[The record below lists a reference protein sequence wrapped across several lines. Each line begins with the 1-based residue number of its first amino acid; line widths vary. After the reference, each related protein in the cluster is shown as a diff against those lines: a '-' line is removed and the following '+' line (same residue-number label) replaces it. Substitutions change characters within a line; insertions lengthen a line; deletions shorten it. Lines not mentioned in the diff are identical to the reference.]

1 MAGTVGPDPAVFEQN
16 RRGLNYASSPGNIPV
31 GTLVD
36 LFFRA
41 VDEFDKQDAM
51 LHREGD
57 RWRPISH
64 REVLEQVRFI
74 AQGLAAAGI
83 ERGDR
88 IALLS
93 ENRPEWALA
102 DWAMICVGALNVP
115 VYPTLPPAQVAYM
128 LEHAEVELA
137 FVSTADQLT
146 KMLEVRANWPR
157 LRRIVVFDEVPPAA
171 DGVITLREFIENGRA
186 LGESENDFRSRARRA
201 RPDDVATLVYTSGTT
216 GTPKGVMLT
225 HANLH
230 ANVHASLSGFPIG
243 PADIALSFLPLSH
256 VFQRLVDYVMFA
268 YGATIAYVASMDA
281 VSQAFREVR
290 PTIAVSVPRVYEK
303 VYARVLSVTGPK
315 RRLVLWAR
323 RVAMAWARTKLA
335 GDEPG
340 GSLRF
345 QYRLADRLVFRRIR
359 ESLGGRIRF
368 FISGGA
374 PLAPQ
379 LAEFFH
385 GVGLPILEGYGL
397 TETSPVTN
405 VNTPA
410 NPRIGTVGR
419 PIPGTE
425 IRIADDGE
433 VLMRG
438 PQIMKGYYKD
448 ADATAAVI
456 DAEGWFHSGDI
467 GEIDE
472 DGFLR
477 ITDRKKELLK
487 TAGGKY
493 IAPQPLENAV
503 KQSRFV
509 SEAVMLGDRR
519 PFPIVLIVPN
529 FVTLGAWAKA
539 QGIPTEPAT
548 MVVDPRVVAKL
559 EEEVLRRVE
568 PFARHERPKKVAVL
582 SREFSLEDGEITPT
596 LKVKRRVIENRFAD
610 RIEPLY
616 AGAAPDNE

>member
-1 MAGTVGPDPAVFEQN
+1 
-16 RRGLNYASSPGNIPV
+16 
-31 GTLVD
+31 
-36 LFFRA
+36 
-41 VDEFDKQDAM
+41 
-51 LHREGD
+51 
-57 RWRPISH
+57 
-64 REVLEQVRFI
+64 
-74 AQGLAAAGI
+74 
-83 ERGDR
+83 
-88 IALLS
+88 
-93 ENRPEWALA
+93 
-102 DWAMICVGALNVP
+102 
-115 VYPTLPPAQVAYM
+115 M
-128 LEHAEVELA
+128 LEHAEVETA
-137 FVSTADQLT
+137 FVSSADQLT
-146 KMLEVRANWPR
+146 KMLEVRANWSR
-157 LRRIVVFDEVPPAA
+157 LRRIVVFDEIPASA

-186 LGESENDFRSRARRA
+186 LGETENDFRSRARQA
-201 RPDDVATLVYTSGTT
+201 KPEDVATLVYTSGTT

-230 ANVHASLSGFPIG
+230 ANVQSSLSGFPIG

-268 YGATIAYVASMDA
+268 YGATIAYVATIDS

-303 VYARVLSVTGPK
+303 VYAKVLAASGLK
-315 RRLVLWAR
+315 RKLVLWAR
-323 RVAMAWARTKLA
+323 KVSLEWARVKLA
-335 GDEPG
+335 GDEPD
-340 GSLRF
+340 GSLAF
-345 QYRLADRLVFRRIR
+345 KHRLADRLVFRKIR

-374 PLAPQ
+374 PLARQ
-379 LAEFFH
+379 LGEFFY
-385 GVGLPILEGYGL
+385 GAGLPILEGYGL

-410 NPRIGTVGR
+410 NPRVGTVGR

-433 VLMRG
+433 ILIRG

-448 ADATAAVI
+448 PDATAAVI
-456 DAEGWFHSGDI
+456 DTDGWFHTGDI

-493 IAPQPLENAV
+493 IAPQPVESAL

-509 SEAVMLGDRR
+509 SEAVVLGDRR

-529 FVTLGAWAKA
+529 FDVLGNWARQ
-539 QGIPTEPAT
+539 QGISTDPET
-548 MVVDPRVVAKL
+548 MVADPRVMAKV
-559 EEEVLRRVE
+559 EEEVQRRVE
-568 PFARHERPKKVAVL
+568 SFARHEQPKKVLLLA
-582 SREFSLEDGEITPT
+582 REFSLDAGEITPT
-596 LKVKRRVIENRFAD
+596 LKVKRRIVEGRLAD
-610 RIEPLY
+610 RIEALY
-616 AGAAPDNE
+616 ESAAKENG

>member
-1 MAGTVGPDPAVFEQN
+1 MTGTVGADPAGTQHS
-16 RRGLNYASSPGNIPV
+16 RRGLNYASSPGDLPP

-36 LFFRA
+36 LFFQA
-41 VDEFDKQDAM
+41 IDEFDKQDAM
-51 LHREGD
+51 LHREGEA
-57 RWRPISH
+57 WRPISH
-64 REVLEQVRFI
+64 REILEQVRFLSQ
-74 AQGLAAAGI
+74 ALVAAGVQ
-83 ERGDR
+83 RGDR

-102 DWAMICVGALNVP
+102 DWALLCVGALNVP
-115 VYPTLPPAQVAYM
+115 VYPTLPPAQIAYM
-128 LEHAEVELA
+128 LEHAEVETA
-137 FVSTADQLT
+137 FVSSADQLT

-171 DGVITLREFIENGRA
+171 DGVITLREFTENGRA
-186 LGESENDFRSRARRA
+186 LGESENDFRSRARQA

-230 ANVHASLSGFPIG
+230 ANVNASLSGFPIG

-268 YGATIAYVASMDA
+268 YGATIAYVSSIDS

-303 VYARVLSVTGPK
+303 VYARVLSVTGLK

-323 RVAMAWARTKLA
+323 RVAMSWARTRLA

-340 GSLRF
+340 ASLRF
-345 QYRLADRLVFRRIR
+345 QFRIADRLVFRKIR

-374 PLAPQ
+374 PLSPQ

-410 NPRIGTVGR
+410 NPRVGTVGR

-448 ADATAAVI
+448 PDATAAVI
-456 DAEGWFHSGDI
+456 DSEGWFHSGDI

-529 FVTLGAWAKA
+529 FVTLAAWAKQ
-539 QGIPTEPAT
+539 QGIATEPEA
-548 MVVDPRVVAKL
+548 MVADPRVVAKI
-559 EEEVLRRVE
+559 EEEVKRRVE
-568 PFARHERPKKVAVL
+568 TFARHEQPKKVAIL
-582 SREFSLEDGEITPT
+582 PREFSLEDGEITPT
-596 LKVKRRVIENRFAD
+596 LKVKRRIVESRFAD

-616 AGAAPDNE
+616 AGAAAENG